1 MTLAINGSIKPD
13 GFRFPNWLAVDLN
26 PNGWSTCPAGAQ
38 TSVRIPLKMPL
49 TRPNRPPKA

>member
-13 GFRFPNWLAVDLN
+13 GFRFPNCLAVDLD

-49 TRPNRPPKA
+49 TRPNRSPKA